1 MGQKSDAV
9 FAGMHFIKYFDATQ
23 NETFLRN
30 RAYPFLRE
38 VIDFYESYMTKN
50 ASTGRFDVLN
60 SCAME
65 NCGEQD
71 LDSTTASSK
80 CTAGLTL
87 FGVARAGLNPHRGGF
102 ANSMAKSFEI
112 GYRSADVFLL
122 GSASGDLFN
131 ACGRFGWPGQRGF
144 GAGDTLELLLDCD
157 AGWLAV
163 KLNGR
168 L

>member
-71 LDSTTASSK
+71 LNSTTASS
-80 CTAGLTL
+80 TRSRSPFRVLQGL
-87 FGVARAGLNPHRGGF
+87 
-102 ANSMAKSFEI
+102 K
-112 GYRSADVFLL
+112 LL
-122 GSASGDLFN
+122 HVQTTRPS
-131 ACGRFGWPGQRGF
+131 
-144 GAGDTLELLLDCD
+144 T
-157 AGWLAV
+157 
-163 KLNGR
+163 
-168 L
+168 

>member
-80 CTAGLTL
+80 CTAAGPLCVFPSFRVLL
-87 FGVARAGLNPHRGGF
+87 FSP
-102 ANSMAKSFEI
+102 I
-112 GYRSADVFLL
+112 PLL
-122 GSASGDLFN
+122 HVQTTRPS
-131 ACGRFGWPGQRGF
+131 
-144 GAGDTLELLLDCD
+144 T
-157 AGWLAV
+157 
-163 KLNGR
+163 
-168 L
+168 